1 MKKFDFVPQRLNLFA
16 AFNTDAYKLG
26 HADMYSEGS
35 ELVVN
40 NLTPRSDKIY
50 RRSCTRYYD
59 GKLVFVGAQGAFME
73 IVANWN
79 IFFTM
84 KKEVAV
90 ELYSELVDNVLGA
103 GVVSPDRIAQLHD
116 VGYLPLEVKTLKEGS
131 KVKMGIPVL
140 TVKNTQKHAFWL
152 PNFIETVLSNLT
164 WKTSTNATTAAEYK
178 AMLTDFAIKT
188 GTPLELVNWQGHS
201 FADRGMSG
209 PEDAARSGFGH
220 AALFLGSDS
229 MGTIQYAQQ
238 YYFAG
243 KFVSGSVPATEHAV
257 ATSNIL
263 RIERAIANAKYE
275 FKDGEQASIWLKMEQ
290 AEEDPRLIAEM
301 MFLYELMQKYPKG
314 ILSYVTDSFDYYGVL
329 TRGLPYLKDAIMARD
344 GKLVIRPDSGDPVEV
359 VCGMPVAHI
368 SDDVKIGGKHFISE
382 LYDIAYKM
390 IPEEKRE
397 DDKGYVLVAK
407 HKGVYYRIDVTG
419 YEEYDGDIHLNVD
432 DYTAIERSAEE
443 KGSVELLYDLFGG
456 TVTETGHK
464 MLDSHIGLIYG
475 DSITTVRCLNILQ
488 GMFDKGFASGN
499 CVYGVGSFTYQCVT
513 RDTFGFAV
521 KATYTEVN
529 GEGIEI
535 FKDPKTD
542 QKKKSA
548 KGLLYVTKYDESGE
562 YCLIDQA
569 TPEMEASEENEL
581 KVRFKDGE
589 FYNLISL
596 DEIRSQL

>member
-26 HADMYSEGS
+26 HADQYSDGT
-35 ELVVN
+35 ELIFN

-59 GKLVFVGAQGAFME
+59 GKLVFIGAQGAFME

-84 KKEVAV
+84 NKEAAVA
-90 ELYSELVDNVLGA
+90 LYSELVDNVLGV
-103 GVVSPDRIAQLHD
+103 GVVSPERIAKLHD
-116 VGYLPLEVKTLKEGS
+116 VGYLPLEVKTLKEGT

-178 AMLTDFAIKT
+178 AMLTDFAIRT
-188 GTPLELVNWQGHS
+188 GTPLDLVNWQGHS

-209 PEDAARSGFGH
+209 PEDAARSGLGH

-263 RIERAIANAKYE
+263 RIERALNNCTYE
-275 FKDGEQASIWLKMEQ
+275 FMSKRQRNIYDRMTFAME
-290 AEEDPRLIAEM
+290 DKRLIAEM
-301 MFLYELMQKYPKG
+301 MFLYELMLKYPKG
-314 ILSYVTDSFDYYGVL
+314 LLSYVTDSFDYYGVL
-329 TRGLPYLKDAIMARD
+329 TRGLPYLKDVIMARD

-368 SDDVKIGGKHFISE
+368 SEGVKPHSKDFIGE
-382 LYDIAYKM
+382 LYEIAYKM
-390 IPEEKRE
+390 IAEDKRE
-397 DDKGYVLVAK
+397 DDKAYKLIAR
-407 HKGVYYRIDVTG
+407 HNNTYYRLDITG
-419 YEEYDGDIHLNVD
+419 YREYDGEIHLNVD
-432 DYTAIERSAEE
+432 DFNEIQRDPEE

-456 TVTETGHK
+456 TITSTGHK

-475 DSITTVRCLNILQ
+475 DSITTARCLNILQ
-488 GMFDKGFASGN
+488 GLFDKGFASGN

-513 RDTFGFAV
+513 RDTFAFAV

-542 QKKKSA
+542 AKKKSA
-548 KGLLYVTKYDESGE
+548 KGLLFVDKGE
-562 YCLIDQA
+562 DGDYILIDQVSK
-569 TPEMEASEENEL
+569 EVEASTENQL
-581 KVRFKDGE
+581 VTRFKDGE

>member
-84 KKEVAV
+84 KKEAAV

-257 ATSNIL
+257 TTSNIL
-263 RIERAIANAKYE
+263 RIERALENAKYV
-275 FKDGEQASIWLKMEQ
+275 FLSDEQAKIWVEMEQ

-301 MFLYELMQKYPKG
+301 MFLYELMQKYPTG

-359 VCGMPVAHI
+359 VCGQPVHHI
-368 SDDVKIGGKHFISE
+368 DVDVGHRDMLSWFHE
-382 LYDIAYKM
+382 IAYKA
-390 IPEEKRE
+390 IPEENRE
-397 DDKGYVLVAK
+397 EDKSYKLIVK
-407 HKGVYYRIDVTG
+407 TKDGVYISVNVIG
-419 YEEYDGDIHLNVD
+419 YQEYDGEIHLDAEDHILV
-432 DYTAIERSAEE
+432 ERSAEE

-456 TVTETGHK
+456 TITETGHK

-475 DSITTVRCLNILQ
+475 DSITTTRCLNILQ
-488 GMFDKGFASGN
+488 GLFDKGFASGN

-548 KGLLYVTKYDESGE
+548 KGLLFVDKDEDGE
-562 YCLIDQA
+562 YILIDQVSK
-569 TPEMEASEENEL
+569 EVESSHENQL
-581 KVRFKDGE
+581 VTRFKDGE

>member
-1 MKKFDFVPQRLNLFA
+1 
-16 AFNTDAYKLG
+16 
-26 HADMYSEGS
+26 
-35 ELVVN
+35 
-40 NLTPRSDKIY
+40 
-50 RRSCTRYYD
+50 
-59 GKLVFVGAQGAFME
+59 
-73 IVANWN
+73 
-79 IFFTM
+79 
-84 KKEVAV
+84 
-90 ELYSELVDNVLGA
+90 
-103 GVVSPDRIAQLHD
+103 
-116 VGYLPLEVKTLKEGS
+116 
-131 KVKMGIPVL
+131 MGIPVL

-220 AALFLGSDS
+220 TALFLGSDS

-263 RIERAIANAKYE
+263 RIERALNQCTYE
-275 FKDGEQASIWLKMEQ
+275 FKSNRQRDIYNRMTFAME
-290 AEEDPRLIAEM
+290 DKRLIAEM
-301 MFLYELMQKYPKG
+301 MFLYELMLKFPTG
-314 ILSYVTDSFDYYGVL
+314 ILSYVTDSFDFWGVL
-329 TRGLPYLKDAIMARD
+329 TKGLRYLKDVIMERD
-344 GKLVIRPDSGDPVEV
+344 GKLVIRPDSGDPVKV
-359 VCGMPVAHI
+359 VCGLNETQYRRTRQGVAY
-368 SDDVKIGGKHFISE
+368 SLEAWNGAAFIGG
-382 LYDIAYKM
+382 DVDP
-390 IPEEKRE
+390 IPECEV
-397 DDKGYVLVAK
+397 KGA
-407 HKGVYYRIDVTG
+407 
-419 YEEYDGDIHLNVD
+419 
-432 DYTAIERSAEE
+432 
-443 KGSVELLYDLFGG
+443 VECLWEIFGG
-456 TVTETGHK
+456 TETETGYK

-475 DSITTVRCLNILQ
+475 DSITTQRCLAILE
-488 GMFDKGFASGN
+488 GMEKKGFASGN
-499 CVYGVGSFTYQCVT
+499 CVFGVGSFTYQCVT

-548 KGLLYVTKYDESGE
+548 KGLLFVDKGEDGE
-562 YCLIDQA
+562 YILIDQVSKEVESS
-569 TPEMEASEENEL
+569 PENQL
-581 KVRFKDGE
+581 VTRFKDGE

>member
-16 AFNTDAYKLG
+16 AFNTDAYKIS

-50 RRSCTRYYD
+50 RRSCTKYYD
-59 GKLVFVGAQGAFME
+59 GKLVFIGAQGAFME

-79 IFFTM
+79 IFFMM
-84 KKEVAV
+84 KKEYAV
-90 ELYSELVDNVLGA
+90 SLYTELVAGVLGE
-103 GVVSPDRIAQLHD
+103 GVVSSDRIAQLHD

-178 AMLTDFAIKT
+178 AMLTDFAIRT
-188 GTPLELVNWQGHS
+188 GTPLDLVNWQGHS

-209 PEDAARSGFGH
+209 PEDAARSGLGH

-229 MGTIQYAQQ
+229 LGTIQYAQQ

-263 RIERAIANAKYE
+263 RIERAIEAGKYNFLTVE
-275 FKDGEQASIWLKMEQ
+275 QGCIFEQMDYNGEDL
-290 AEEDPRLIAEM
+290 RLIAEM
-301 MFLYELMQKYPKG
+301 MFLYELMKKYPTG

-329 TRGLPYLKDAIMARD
+329 TRGLPYLKHVIMARD

-359 VCGMPVAHI
+359 VCGQPVHHI
-368 SDDVKIGGKHFISE
+368 DVDFGHRDMLSWFHE
-382 LYDIAYKM
+382 IAYNA

-397 DDKGYVLVAK
+397 DDKAYPVIVKTADGKYVSVNVIGYQ
-407 HKGVYYRIDVTG
+407 
-419 YEEYDGDIHLNVD
+419 EYDGEIHLNAEDHILV
-432 DYTAIERSAEE
+432 ERSAEE

-456 TVTETGHK
+456 TITETGHK

-475 DSITTVRCLNILQ
+475 DSITTARCLNILQ
-488 GMFDKGFASGN
+488 GLFDKGFASGN

-548 KGLLYVTKYDESGE
+548 KGLLFVDKGEDGE
-562 YCLIDQA
+562 YILIDQVSKEVESS
-569 TPEMEASEENEL
+569 PENQL
-581 KVRFKDGE
+581 VTRFKDGE